1 MLQMDYHHDEFQ
13 LNTTELD
20 GLKITFRKIELGIRF
35 KTDGDFL
42 TGIGD
47 ENSTCKSA
55 LITVSTEW
63 TFQKPER
70 NETDEQWSAVFETAI
85 ECVTG

>member
-1 MLQMDYHHDEFQ
+1 MDYHHDEFQ
-13 LNTTELD
+13 SYATERMFYESRL
-20 GLKITFRKIELGIRF
+20 GKIEPGIHF
-35 KTDGDFL
+35 KTDDDFL

-47 ENSTCKSA
+47 ENSICKST

-63 TFQKPER
+63 TFRKPER

>member
-1 MLQMDYHHDEFQ
+1 MDYHHDEFQ
-13 LNTTELD
+13 SYATETD
-20 GLKITFRKIELGIRF
+20 GLWITFRKIEPGIYF

-42 TGIGD
+42 TGICD
-47 ENSTCKSA
+47 EHSTRISA